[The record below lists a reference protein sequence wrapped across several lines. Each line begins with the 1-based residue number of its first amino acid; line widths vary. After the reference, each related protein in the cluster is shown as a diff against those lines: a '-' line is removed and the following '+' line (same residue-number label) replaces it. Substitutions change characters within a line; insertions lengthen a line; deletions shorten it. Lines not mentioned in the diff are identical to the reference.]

1 MRGMTELEADTQQA
15 APFSRRESGGEWGEV
30 ILSLTDGTPLG
41 HPHRGGWFSNTHPCT
56 FQGEEESKTIGYCS
70 PRSPAEK

>member
-1 MRGMTELEADTQQA
+1 MTELEADTQQA

-41 HPHRGGWFSNTHPCT
+41 HPHRGGGFQIHTPT
-56 FQGEEESKTIGYCS
+56 FQRRGGEQNYWVLL
-70 PRSPAEK
+70 AEK